1 MEEKVV
7 ELHKTLAGLG
17 VPVETDEKGSL
28 SVVLKGHKIP
38 AQTCEVALLAMEA
51 VCNFAATDD
60 RRGYNKSDAPFGH
73 DLAQS
78 VRKYGRLTPKQL
90 AAVVMPPKD
99 PKTQCGGILRKYQ
112 KQLRRMGF
120 DTNILFVQAPLP
132 CAEAAPEAAKDAALV
147 EAAEE
152 KKESEGLTLI
162 ATLLG
167 ETEKAYK
174 LRLARPDGKSM
185 DFWVPKSKVVR
196 EDDSFTIPGW
206 KVKEAALDKFLA
218 GDV

>member
-38 AQTCEVALLAMEA
+38 AQTCEVALLALSA
-51 VCNFAATDD
+51 VCNFATTED
-60 RRGYNKSDAPFGH
+60 RQGYNKSDAPFGH
-73 DLAQS
+73 DLSAS
-78 VRKYGRLTPKQL
+78 VRKCGRLTPKQL
-90 AAVVMPPKD
+90 AAVQMSPKD
-99 PKTQCGGILRKYQ
+99 PAKHCGGLVRKYQ
-112 KQLRRMGF
+112 KQLRKMGF
-120 DTNILFVQAPLP
+120 DTDVLLDQHPLP
-132 CAEAAPEAAKDAALV
+132 RAEDAKDAPVAAADALDG
-147 EAAEE
+147 E
-152 KKESEGLTLI
+152 KKESDGLTVI

-218 GDV
+218 G

>member
-51 VCNFAATDD
+51 VCNFAVTDD

-120 DTNILFVQAPLP
+120 DTNVLFVQAPLP
-132 CAEAAPEAAKDAALV
+132 RAEVAPEAAPV
-147 EAAEE
+147 EAVGEP
-152 KKESEGLTLI
+152 KESDGLTVI

-218 GDV
+218 GDVQLTA